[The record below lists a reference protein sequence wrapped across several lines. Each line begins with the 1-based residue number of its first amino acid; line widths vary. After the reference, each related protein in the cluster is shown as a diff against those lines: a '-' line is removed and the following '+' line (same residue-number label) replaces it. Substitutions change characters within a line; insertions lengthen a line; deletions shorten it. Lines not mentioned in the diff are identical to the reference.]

1 MKTKLNFKNIIAYMQ
16 GNFRY
21 RLYYSKFNFLIPLY
35 IREQID
41 SRIESMKVECYN
53 DGSCI
58 MCGCKTT
65 ALQMANKPCNGD
77 CYPKMLTRKEWS
89 YLKKRKL
96 IFIDKVLWQFKH
108 NKFNKIK

>member
-1 MKTKLNFKNIIAYMQ
+1 MKAKINYENIVAYMQ

-21 RLYYSKFNFLIPLY
+21 KLYYSKFNFLIPLY

-41 SRIESMKVECYN
+41 SRITSMKEECYN

-65 ALQMANKPCNGD
+65 ALQMATKPCDGD
-77 CYPKMLTRKEWS
+77 CYPKMLTRKEWR

-96 IFIDKVLWQFKH
+96 MVIDKVLWTFKH
-108 NKFNKIK
+108 NKFKRFK